1 METIKPEPLIGPDLV
16 LLLLAA
22 PTKVRT
28 AHHRINGIT
37 RLEKLLF
44 LASQEGEVM
53 KQVEDPF
60 RFQAYDYGP
69 YSKQV
74 YEAVELLEEA
84 RLLEE
89 QRVLEGRALDEMEE
103 LAAATEER
111 EGIERRFVLTDQGR
125 AVAHL
130 LSERNPEVTKMLA
143 TIKDKYAGMPLGRLI
158 RYVYQQYPS
167 YAEKS
172 KIRDQV
178 LKERG

>member
-1 METIKPEPLIGPDLV
+1 MDHTSKVENKPLIAPDLV

-22 PTKVRT
+22 PTKVGG
-28 AHHRINGIT
+28 AEDRINGIT

-44 LASQEGEVM
+44 LASQETDVL

-60 RFQAYDYGP
+60 RFKAYDYGP
-69 YSKQV
+69 YSKEV

-84 RLLEE
+84 GLLEE

-111 EGIERRFVLTDQGR
+111 EGIERRYVLTEEGR
-125 AVAHL
+125 AVARL
-130 LSERNPEVTKMLA
+130 LAQRSPEVSEKLA

-158 RYVYQQYPS
+158 RYVYQQYPP

-172 KIRDQV
+172 KIRD
-178 LKERG
+178 RM